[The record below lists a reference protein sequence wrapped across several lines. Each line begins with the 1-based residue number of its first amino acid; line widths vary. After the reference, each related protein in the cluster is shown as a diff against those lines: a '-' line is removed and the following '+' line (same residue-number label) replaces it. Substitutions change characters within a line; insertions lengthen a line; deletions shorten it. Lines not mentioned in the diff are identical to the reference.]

1 MLSFMKIAF
10 LKLPFRFSEE
20 RLLKDLEVCKN
31 FDFTLHFNIND
42 YSGQWT
48 SIALRSQNGEMN
60 NIFAL
65 PQGDAHY
72 KDTELLQECG
82 YFKEIIDSFECE
94 KESIRLL
101 NLKPG
106 SVIKE
111 HTDYNLG
118 YEDGIF
124 RIHIPITTNE
134 NVHFF
139 IDSKEVKMLPG
150 EGWYGN
156 FNLPHSVRNDGKT
169 DRIHLVMD
177 CIRNDWS
184 DALFAECG
192 YDFEN
197 EKLVPEYSRETKLQ
211 MIAQLKLMNTE
222 TSEKMIAELQ
232 KELEI
237 DGNKSRS

>member
-1 MLSFMKIAF
+1 MKRFLFMITPF
-10 LKLPFRFSEE
+10 LKLPFHFSEE
-20 RLLKDLEVCKN
+20 KLLNDLEVCKN
-31 FDFTLHFNIND
+31 LDFISHFNKND
-42 YSGQWT
+42 YSGEWT

-65 PQGDAHY
+65 SQGSENY
-72 KDTELLQECG
+72 KNTELIDKCV
-82 YFKEIIDSFECE
+82 YFKEIINLFECE

-124 RIHIPITTNE
+124 RIHIAITTNKD
-134 NVHFF
+134 VHFF
-139 IDSKEVKMLPG
+139 INSEEVKMLPG
-150 EGWYGN
+150 ESWYGN

-177 CIRNDWS
+177 CIRNNWS
-184 DALFAECG
+184 DNLFEECG
-192 YDFEN
+192 YSFDV
-197 EKLVPEYSRETKLQ
+197 EKEQPEYSRETKLQ
-211 MIAQLKLMNTE
+211 IIEQLKLMDTE
-222 TSEKMIAELQ
+222 TAREMVSQLNKELQ
-232 KELEI
+232 
-237 DGNKSRS
+237 

>member
-1 MLSFMKIAF
+1 MKTAF

-20 RLLKDLEVCKN
+20 KLIADLEVCKN
-31 FDFTLHFNIND
+31 YNFTSHFNKND
-42 YSGQWT
+42 YSGDWS
-48 SIALRSQNGEMN
+48 SIALRSQNGKMD

-65 PQGDAHY
+65 PQGDGNY
-72 KDTELLQECG
+72 KNTELLQKCG
-82 YFKEIIDSFECE
+82 YFEEIINSFQCE

-106 SVIKE
+106 GVIKE

-150 EGWYGN
+150 ECWYGN

-177 CIRNDWS
+177 CLRNEWS
-184 DALFAECG
+184 DSLFLESG
-192 YDFEN
+192 YNFEIEN
-197 EKLVPEYSRETKLQ
+197 EQPQYSRETKLQ
-211 MIAQLKLMNTE
+211 MIEQLKLMKTE

>member
-1 MLSFMKIAF
+1 MKTAF
-10 LKLPFRFSEE
+10 LKLPFHFSEE
-20 RLLKDLEVCKN
+20 KLVADLEICKN
-31 FDFTLHFNIND
+31 YDFTSHFNKND

-65 PQGDAHY
+65 PQGEANY
-72 KDTELLQECG
+72 KNTELLQKCG
-82 YFKEIIDSFECE
+82 YFEEIINSFECE

-111 HTDYNLG
+111 HTDHNLG

-139 IDSKEVKMLPG
+139 IDSKEVKMLP
-150 EGWYGN
+150 EECWYGN

-177 CIRNDWS
+177 CLGNEWS
-184 DALFAECG
+184 DTLFLECG
-192 YDFEN
+192 YNFDV
-197 EKLVPEYSRETKLQ
+197 EKEQPQYSRETKLQ
-211 MIAQLKLMNTE
+211 MIEQLKFMNTE
-222 TSEKMIAELQ
+222 TSERMIAELK